1 MILLK
6 RANSDLRERRRAR
19 TTCERR
25 MTTCATSRELRV
37 NQACSVRRETC
48 DSDGVLHMVQMRGL
62 TTGEQRR
69 TTWARQTMA
78 RCDNDDEARH
88 DTMGTCWAALGEVG
102 DRTRRSSSPR
112 CGLQG
117 RRTLLDGLL
126 GRGFGRSPWVGA
138 EATPAGSDRGSH
150 AQGAGVASRAALR
163 PPCRAVGC
171 RGRHLAGLGR
181 ACPRRPSGWLPS
193 SCVAGGRD
201 G

>member
-19 TTCERR
+19 TTCERH
-25 MTTCATSRELRV
+25 MTTCATSRELRI
-37 NQACSVRRETC
+37 NQACCARRETC
-48 DSDGVLHMVQMRGL
+48 DSDGVLHMVRMRGL
-62 TTGEQRR
+62 TMGERRR
-69 TTWARQTMA
+69 TTWARRTMA
-78 RCDNDDEARH
+78 RCDNNDEARH
-88 DTMGTCWAALGEVG
+88 DTMGTCRAALDEVG
-102 DRTRRSSSPR
+102 DGTRRSSSPR
-112 CGLQG
+112 RRLQG

-138 EATPAGSDRGSH
+138 EATPADSDRGSR
-150 AQGAGVASRAALR
+150 AQGAGVASRATLR
-163 PPCRAVGC
+163 PPCRAAGC

-181 ACPRRPSGWLPS
+181 ACPRRPGSWLPS